1 MDKFTEKTFQFELV
15 SPEQVLASEQ
25 AYMVTI
31 PGEAGD
37 FGVLA
42 DHAPLLSSLR
52 PGVVVITAPD
62 MTQRQLF
69 VAGGF
74 ADVNNNVCSV
84 LAEEAVPLSDLD
96 AIAIEKELADLQ
108 DDLGFA
114 KDDQAKA
121 QRIYAKIETA
131 EAKLLA
137 LRLPLQAA

>member
-1 MDKFTEKTFQFELV
+1 MEKLTEKTFQFELV

-25 AYMVTI
+25 VYMVTI

-42 DHAPLLSSLR
+42 DHAPLLSSIR
-52 PGVVVITAPD
+52 PGVVTIISPD
-62 MTQRQLF
+62 MAQRQLF

-84 LAEEAVPLSDLD
+84 LAEEAIPLAELDPAKIETEITDL
-96 AIAIEKELADLQ
+96 K
-108 DDLGFA
+108 DDLAFA
-114 KDDQAKA
+114 KDDQLKT
-121 QRIYAKIETA
+121 QRIYRKIAAA

-137 LRLPLQAA
+137 IRQPQAA

>member
-1 MDKFTEKTFQFELV
+1 MEKLTEKTFQFELV
-15 SPEQVLASEQ
+15 SPEQVLASEP

-42 DHAPLLSSLR
+42 DHAPLLSSIR
-52 PGVVVITAPD
+52 PGVVTIVSPD

-84 LAEEAVPLSDLD
+84 LAEEAVPLAELD
-96 AIAIEKELADLQ
+96 AAKVEGEIANLK
-108 DDLGFA
+108 DDLAFA
-114 KDDQAKA
+114 KDDQVKI
-121 QRIYAKIETA
+121 QRIYRQIAAA

-137 LRLPLQAA
+137 IRQPQAA